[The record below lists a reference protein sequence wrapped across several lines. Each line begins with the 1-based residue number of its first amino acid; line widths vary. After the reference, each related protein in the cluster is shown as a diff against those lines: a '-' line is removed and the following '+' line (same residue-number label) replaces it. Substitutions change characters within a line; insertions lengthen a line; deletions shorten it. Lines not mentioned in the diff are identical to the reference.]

1 MGANSSEEPMLNKCQ
16 ASASLSTK
24 KSTCNVATAVPSST
38 PLSSLKNFTWERFN
52 KSPDIYRNRVKS
64 IINTQLRQIDATVG
78 LLRYATPE
86 LNQLKRDLG
95 LLHIKCRT
103 LYERFVFSRCL
114 RENANDILGSFD
126 LSTGK
131 SIYDTVLEVPPP
143 LRDSL
148 RLYQIRWRNAVSN
161 CKWQKDYTKSKE
173 ELASVNEH
181 RVRCE
186 RELER
191 KKTQLDKYK
200 KICAMKNEFLG
211 LNDENKLKK
220 IESVLGMKAPPLPN
234 KDDTLSIRRSF
245 SDGSLGS
252 VSSDDSSWDE
262 QWLGTQFAALSN
274 QELKPA

>member
-52 KSPDIYRNRVKS
+52 KSPDIYRKRVKS
-64 IINTQLRQIDATVG
+64 IINTQLRQIDGNFTYQFSFGATVG

-114 RENANDILGSFD
+114 RE
-126 LSTGK
+126 K
-131 SIYDTVLEVPPP
+131 
-143 LRDSL
+143 
-148 RLYQIRWRNAVSN
+148 
-161 CKWQKDYTKSKE
+161 QKDYTKSKE